1 MLLSILKPAGTLL
14 PRLALNSN
22 QMKSIFLL
30 SGSGG
35 SRTRKNLIPI
45 RLSVRW
51 FFIRATLLASSPQC
65 LPIPPRTRCFKTA
78 ARFATGGV
86 TVKSKF
92 VFTSEKT
99 VGAAG
104 LEPAISFCLTPEKAC
119 TPSNFSGQKRL
130 PIPPRPLFLT
140 RAGVCITARSLTV
153 HSIGFVPIFQ
163 RHKISNRI
171 SLSFRRAF
179 AQRPLVNLMK
189 SDNLKNRATTPPD
202 SLAALLLTALHR
214 FIHLHHFFRVLNPH
228 KLG

>member
-1 MLLSILKPAGTLL
+1 MDSRLSLIGSPLRRRFETRVLNPEPMPRTALAYSCPTTTPCKRVVCSIWHWLPVVVLAKFPMLLLLKPAGTLL

-30 SGSGG
+30 SGGGG
-35 SRTRKNLIPI
+35 SRTRKNLILI

-130 PIPPRPLFLT
+130 PIPPRPLFLNP
-140 RAGVCITARSLTV
+140 CQSLHYGTG
-153 HSIGFVPIFQ
+153 SC
-163 RHKISNRI
+163 
-171 SLSFRRAF
+171 SFRTYFYA
-179 AQRPLVNLMK
+179 
-189 SDNLKNRATTPPD
+189 D
-202 SLAALLLTALHR
+202 SSSA
-214 FIHLHHFFRVLNPH
+214 
-228 KLG
+228 